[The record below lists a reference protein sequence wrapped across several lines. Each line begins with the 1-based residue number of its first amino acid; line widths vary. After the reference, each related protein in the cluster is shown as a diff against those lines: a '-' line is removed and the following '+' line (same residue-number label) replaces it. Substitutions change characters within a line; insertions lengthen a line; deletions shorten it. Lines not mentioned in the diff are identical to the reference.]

1 MRARTQLCLVAVL
14 LLAGIAPLVL
24 PDWFVEADRVE
35 LESMY
40 PRFGGLAFIF
50 LRTVPVFRFALAI
63 VVALWVF
70 HRRSTFNLALN
81 GIGTQLR
88 SASDWFRQDQLENR
102 GSVAHLFLRALAL
115 VYLIAFASVLWQK
128 ELFTATG
135 LLPVAEFAD
144 VTLSYL
150 GVRSFWVFPSL
161 FWISQA
167 DWFIILLLGLN
178 ALIAAFSV
186 LSKPRPL
193 LFGMLWAGYLSIVTF
208 GRDVFQFPWD
218 TFLLELG
225 FLAIPLAYSLR
236 RSWLPRFLVLA
247 FLVLFFRQWLSMAMT
262 KLLWSDPVWHDLTYM
277 SHFWL
282 NQPSPTVIG
291 CRLAS
296 LPMWA
301 HKTFSLVTIMV
312 EMLIP
317 ISMLVGRRGLQTA
330 FVLSLVLSVLIQI
343 GGNFGFFNVLTVVAG
358 VWCLDDR
365 ALSRRFLSERMV
377 EVMRLP
383 RYAMTALVAII
394 LFGNAHYT
402 VNLFIRQYDHG
413 SFLNYSL
420 GRGLPKPIQKPLQ
433 LLSHWRIVS
442 PHGVFKG
449 IPKERVHL
457 SIQAVT
463 ESGDCVPMRFAN
475 GRDILEFSHVAPF
488 MNRLPFV
495 FFYQSYGIEFR
506 SFLTDLNPNSHLVD
520 SWMQSLLAKLPEEGS
535 DVRKL
540 ATFDT
545 AKPISH
551 LMVQQKRY
559 DAECLT
565 ADCLVMCDRFTLRDS
580 ETVLPGQRM
589 ETPLFGYYKFR

>member
-1 MRARTQLCLVAVL
+1 MKARTQMWLVAL
-14 LLAGIAPLVL
+14 LLSGIAPLLL

-35 LESMY
+35 MESMY
-40 PRFGGLAFIF
+40 PRFGGPAFFF
-50 LRTVPVFRFALAI
+50 LKTAPVFRFTLAV

-70 HRRSTFNLALN
+70 QRRSIFNPAVD
-81 GIGTQLR
+81 GIGKWLR
-88 SASDWFRQDQLENR
+88 TAPDWFRQDQLENR

-144 VTLSYL
+144 VTLTHL
-150 GVRSFWVFPSL
+150 GIRSFWVFPSL

-167 DWFIILLLGLN
+167 DWFIILLLGVNVLT
-178 ALIAAFSV
+178 AAFSV
-186 LSKPRPL
+186 LSRPRPL

-225 FLAIPLAYSLR
+225 FLAVPLAYSLR

-262 KLLWSDPVWHDLTYM
+262 KLLWSDPVWHNLTYM
-277 SHFWL
+277 SYFWL
-282 NQPSPTVIG
+282 NQPSPTAIG
-291 CRLAS
+291 CWLAT

-301 HKTFSLVTIMV
+301 HKSFSLLTLIV
-312 EMLIP
+312 ESLIP
-317 ISMLVGRRGLQTA
+317 LSMFFGRRGRQAA
-330 FVLSLVLSVLIQI
+330 FLMSLVLSVFIQMA
-343 GGNFGFFNVLTVVAG
+343 GNFGFFNVLTVVAG
-358 VWCLDDR
+358 LWCLDDR
-365 ALSRRFLSERMV
+365 FFNRKTLSTATV
-377 EVMRLP
+377 GIKAAPRL
-383 RYAMTALVAII
+383 AMGAVIGII
-394 LFGNAHYT
+394 LLANTHYI

-420 GRGLPKPIQKPLQ
+420 GRGLPEPIQKPLQ
-433 LLSHWRIVS
+433 MLSHWRIVS

-457 SIQAVT
+457 SIHAVT
-463 ESGDCVPMRFAN
+463 EKRDRVPMHFVK
-475 GRDILEFSHVAPF
+475 GRDVLDLSHIAPF

-506 SFLTDLNPNSHLVD
+506 HFLRELNPNSHLVD
-520 SWMQSLLAKLPEEGS
+520 SWMQSLLKGLFEPES

-540 ATFDT
+540 ADF
-545 AKPISH
+545 KSREPIAH
-551 LMVQQKRY
+551 LVIRQERFTN
-559 DAECLT
+559 ECLSANCMNACVEST
-565 ADCLVMCDRFTLRDS
+565 VKDS
-580 ETVLPGQRM
+580 VTVLPGQRP
-589 ETPLFGYYKFR
+589 ETPLFEFYRFK

>member
-1 MRARTQLCLVAVL
+1 MWLAAVL
-14 LLAGIAPLVL
+14 LLLSIAPVL
-24 PDWFVEADRVE
+24 LPEWLIEADRQE
-35 LESMY
+35 FTSMY
-40 PRFGGLAFIF
+40 PRFGGLGFLLLNSVPAFRIALGGMAARWLFQKRTHLQSFVQPLSSLLCKAMVWLQKDQLDERGLVATLF
-50 LRTVPVFRFALAI
+50 LRT
-63 VVALWVF
+63 
-70 HRRSTFNLALN
+70 
-81 GIGTQLR
+81 
-88 SASDWFRQDQLENR
+88 
-102 GSVAHLFLRALAL
+102 LAL
-115 VYLIAFASVLWQK
+115 VYLIAFSSVLWQK
-128 ELFTATG
+128 ELLTATG
-135 LLPVAEFAD
+135 LIPVAEFAE
-144 VTLSYL
+144 VTLTHFGKSSL
-150 GVRSFWVFPSL
+150 WIWPSL

-167 DWFIILLLGLN
+167 DWFIIALLVLN
-178 ALIAAFSV
+178 VVVAAISIFV
-186 LSKPRPL
+186 VPRT
-193 LFGMLWAGYLSIVTF
+193 LFFAMLWAGYLSIVTF

-225 FLAIPLAYSLR
+225 FLAMPLAYGLR
-236 RSWLPRFLVLA
+236 RQHLPRLLVLA
-247 FLVLFFRQWLSMAMT
+247 FLMLFFRQWLSMAMT

-277 SHFWL
+277 SYFWL
-282 NQPSPTVIG
+282 NQPSPTAIG
-291 CRLAS
+291 CQLAS
-296 LPMWA
+296 LPMWIQKA
-301 HKTFSLVTIMV
+301 FSLSTLVIETF
-312 EMLIP
+312 IP
-317 ISMLVGRRGLQTA
+317 AAILFGRRGRQAA
-330 FVLSLVLSVLIQI
+330 FLLSLVLSILIQLA
-343 GGNFGFFNVLTVVAG
+343 GNFGFFNLLTAVAG
-358 VWCLDDR
+358 LWCLDDR
-365 ALSRRFLSERMV
+365 FFKKEFLPQRLHLMKAAPRIAIGALTV
-377 EVMRLP
+377 
-383 RYAMTALVAII
+383 II
-394 LFGNAHYT
+394 LLANTHYI

-420 GRGLPKPIQKPLQ
+420 GRGLPEPIQKPLQ

-565 ADCLVMCDRFTLRDS
+565 ADCLVMCDRFTLRNS
-580 ETVLPGQRM
+580 VTVLPGQRM